1 MGMASAATWHYEAA
15 DHPLMADKKVKWTLV
30 AQKIGCSHAYYL
42 SWAKKCEG
50 CRKTPLSPRLAYLEE
65 TYNREG

>member
-1 MGMASAATWHYEAA
+1 MASKGLEDRFEPPSTS
-15 DHPLMADKKVKWTLV
+15 KVNWVKV
-30 AQKIGCSHAYYL
+30 AEEIGCSHAYYL